1 VESTEIL
8 LLDTQA
14 QKERCHKLKIFY
26 QSIALFVLL
35 YIPFASWQPVLAEE
49 KSVPT
54 EQKEEFDYKSAE
66 FKGVASQF
74 KCTCGCGQDHYECDP
89 STCNLT
95 TEWKADFV
103 DMMNKGMDKDEIR
116 KYYVDIY
123 GEEIL
128 TAPEKK
134 GFSLTAWVT
143 PFVVLAGAGSGVFF
157 VIRRW
162 VRRKNDGETSVLD
175 ESLNKDET
183 ENEIL
188 QSMIDEERKK
198 FF

>member
-1 VESTEIL
+1 LKLIYQAITL
-8 LLDTQA
+8 LVL
-14 QKERCHKLKIFY
+14 IF
-26 QSIALFVLL
+26 
-35 YIPFASWQPVLAEE
+35 IPFVGWQPVHADEH
-49 KSVPT
+49 
-54 EQKEEFDYKSAE
+54 FDYKSQE

-103 DMMNKGMDKDEIR
+103 EMMNEGMDKDEIR
-116 KYYVDIY
+116 EYYVKIY

-143 PFVVLAGAGSGVFF
+143 PFIVLAGAGSGVFF

-162 VRRKNDGETSVLD
+162 VKRKHDDDLSSFSD
-175 ESLNKDET
+175 ERLNRDET

>member
-1 VESTEIL
+1 MKVIFQVITL
-8 LLDTQA
+8 LL
-14 QKERCHKLKIFY
+14 
-26 QSIALFVLL
+26 LL
-35 YIPFASWQPVLAEE
+35 MIPFTAWQPVSAEE
-49 KSVPT
+49 QTEKV

-103 DMMNKGMDKDEIR
+103 EMMNKGMDKDEIR

-162 VRRKNDGETSVLD
+162 VRRKNDDDTTMFTD
-175 ESLNKDET
+175 ESLTKDET

>member
-1 VESTEIL
+1 M
-8 LLDTQA
+8 
-14 QKERCHKLKIFY
+14 H
-26 QSIALFVLL
+26 
-35 YIPFASWQPVLAEE
+35 
-49 KSVPT
+49 PT
-54 EQKEEFDYKSAE
+54 VYAKEEFDYKSEE

-89 STCNLT
+89 TTCNLT
-95 TEWKADFV
+95 VEWKADFV
-103 DMMNKGMDKDEIR
+103 EMMNKGMDKDEIR
-116 KYYVDIY
+116 EYYVKIY

-143 PFVVLAGAGSGVFF
+143 PFVVLAGAGSGVFI

-162 VRRKNDGETSVLD
+162 VKRKSDDETSMLTNED
-175 ESLNKDET
+175 LIIDET

-188 QSMIDEERKK
+188 QSMIEEERKK
-198 FF
+198 YF